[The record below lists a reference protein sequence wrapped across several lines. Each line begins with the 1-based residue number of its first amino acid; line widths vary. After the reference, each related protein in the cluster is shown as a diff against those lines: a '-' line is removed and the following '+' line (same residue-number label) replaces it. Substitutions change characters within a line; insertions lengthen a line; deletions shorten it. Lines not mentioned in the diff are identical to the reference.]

1 MSYRDQFAGRPAAV
15 AYDEQQYRPGS
26 YADLLWQIERQQLR
40 DVVSGLRAGH
50 PRIDYLDFATGTGR
64 VLGFLQPLVD
74 SAVGIDVS
82 EAMAERARSR
92 VPAATVLCRDIA
104 AAGAPVEGSY
114 DLITAF
120 RFLLNA
126 EPALRTAALAAL
138 ARRLRDPSSV
148 LVVNN
153 HGNLWS
159 HKALLWP
166 VHQAAGRVR
175 PGSSGNYLSH
185 RAVLGLVERAGLRVE
200 QVLGCGVLGARL
212 ARRLP
217 GARVADWERRLA
229 ATRAVGAAV
238 NRMYVCRRAEPADR
252 AERSA

>member
-1 MSYRDQFAGRPAAV
+1 MSYRDQFTAGRAAV
-15 AYDEQQYRPGS
+15 AYDQEQYRPGS
-26 YADLLWQIERQQLR
+26 YGDLLWQVEQQQLR
-40 DVVSGLRAGH
+40 DVVGQLRAGH
-50 PRIDYLDFATGTGR
+50 RRIDHLDFATGTGR
-64 VLGFLQPLVD
+64 VLGFLRPLVD
-74 SAVGIDVS
+74 TAVGIEVS
-82 EAMAERARSR
+82 EAMAERARRR
-92 VPAATVLCRDIA
+92 VPSATVLCRDIA
-104 AAGAPVEGSY
+104 AAGVPVEGRY

-138 ARRLRDPSSV
+138 ARRLRDTSSV

-185 RAVLGLVERAGLRVE
+185 RAVLRLVGQAGLRVE
-200 QVLGCGVLGARL
+200 RVLGCGVLGARL
-212 ARRLP
+212 AGRLP
-217 GARVADWERRLA
+217 VGRVADWERRLA
-229 ATRAVGAAV
+229 ATRAAGAAV
-238 NRMYVCRRAEPADR
+238 NRMYVCRRLGPADPAGR
-252 AERSA
+252 PA